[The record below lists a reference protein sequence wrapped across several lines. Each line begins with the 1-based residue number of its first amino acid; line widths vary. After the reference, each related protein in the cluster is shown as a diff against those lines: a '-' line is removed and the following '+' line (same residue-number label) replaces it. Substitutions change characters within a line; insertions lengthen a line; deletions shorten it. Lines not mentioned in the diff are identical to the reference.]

1 MAQTNIL
8 LESGTNELEIIEFY
22 IDEDTTSGGKPYRA
36 YYGVNVA
43 KVLEIIRLPKVTG
56 MPQTPHPCVIGTFNL
71 RSRVIPLIDLSLWL
85 GKPMARDETTKVIV
99 SEFNKVI
106 NAFMVSGVTRIH
118 RLSWQEVEPPS
129 GYVASFAANNFTGV
143 VKFPDHIVLLLD
155 MEQIIWDLN
164 PALAMKTE
172 RAKAEIV
179 PEPEPVSYKTLVV
192 DDSNSIRR
200 LIASYLAKDGFE
212 IVQDINGQ
220 DAWNRLLAWKQ
231 EAVQG
236 QRSLSDNVNLVVTDI
251 EMPAMDGHTLC
262 KNIKDDPVLKSL
274 PVVLFSSLINDQ
286 LYHKGLSVGAD
297 DQVTK
302 PEVGTLAERARR
314 LIHERRGEASAGEG
328 TVSSGAA
335 GRDAP

>member
-22 IDEDTTSGGKPYRA
+22 IDEATEPGGKPYRA

-56 MPQTPHPCVIGTFNL
+56 MPQTPHPSVIGTFNL

-85 GKPMARDETTKVIV
+85 GKPMARDENTKVIV

-118 RLSWQEVEPPS
+118 RLSWSEVEPPS
-129 GYVASFAANNFTGV
+129 GFVSTFAANNFTGV
-143 VKFPDHIVLLLD
+143 VKFEDHIVLLLD

-172 RAKAEIV
+172 REKAAAAI
-179 PEPEPVSYKTLVV
+179 PEPERSSYKTLVV

-200 LIASYLAKDGFE
+200 LIASYLEKDGFE
-212 IVQDINGQ
+212 VVQDINGQ
-220 DAWNRLLAWKQ
+220 NAWNRLSDWKA
-231 EAVQG
+231 EDAKG
-236 QRSLSDNVNLVVTDI
+236 TPLSRNVNLVVTDI
-251 EMPAMDGHTLC
+251 EMPSMDGHTLC
-262 KNIKDDPVLKSL
+262 KKIKDDPVLKQL

-302 PEVGTLAERARR
+302 PEVGTLAERARK
-314 LIHERRGEASAGEG
+314 LIEEHR
-328 TVSSGAA
+328 
-335 GRDAP
+335 

>member
-8 LESGTNELEIIEFY
+8 LETGTNELEIIEFY
-22 IDEDTTSGGKPYRA
+22 IDEDTEPGGKPYRA

-43 KVLEIIRLPKVTG
+43 KVLEIIRLPKVTE

-85 GKPMARDETTKVIV
+85 GKPMARDENTKVIV

-118 RLSWQEVEPPS
+118 RLSWSEVEPPS
-129 GYVASFAANNFTGV
+129 GYVAQFAANNFTGV

-172 RAKAEIV
+172 RAREQVVAPDPGIA
-179 PEPEPVSYKTLVV
+179 PLKTLVV

-200 LIASYLAKDGFE
+200 LIASYLEKDGFE
-212 IVQDINGQ
+212 VIQDINGQ
-220 DAWNRLLAWKQ
+220 NAWDRLVEWR
-231 EAVQG
+231 EAATKG
-236 QRSLSDNVNLVVTDI
+236 GKPLTSNVSLVVTDI
-251 EMPAMDGHTLC
+251 EMPSMDGHTLC
-262 KNIKDDPVLKSL
+262 KKIKDDPVLKVL

-302 PEVGTLAERARR
+302 PEVGTLAERARK
-314 LIHERRGEASAGEG
+314 LIEASRAKG
-328 TVSSGAA
+328 
-335 GRDAP
+335 

>member
-8 LESGTNELEIIEFY
+8 LETGTNELEIIEFY
-22 IDEDTTSGGKPYRA
+22 IDEETEPGGKPYRA
-36 YYGVNVA
+36 HYGVNVA

-85 GKPMARDETTKVIV
+85 GKPMARDENTKVIV

-118 RLSWQEVEPPS
+118 RLSWSEIEPPS
-129 GYVASFAANNFTGV
+129 GFVSTFAANNFTGV

-164 PALAMKTE
+164 PALAMRTE
-172 RAKAEIV
+172 REGAPV
-179 PEPEPVSYKTLVV
+179 PASGPSAYKVLVI

-200 LIASYLAKDGFE
+200 LIASFLEKDGFE
-212 IVQDINGQ
+212 VVQDVNGQ
-220 DAWNRLLAWKQ
+220 AAWERLLKWKA
-231 EAVQG
+231 EETG
-236 QRSLSDNVNLVVTDI
+236 GIRPLRDNIDLVVSDI

-262 KNIKDDPVLKSL
+262 RMVKEDPVLKSL
-274 PVVLFSSLINDQ
+274 PVVLFSSLINEQ
-286 LYHKGLSVGAD
+286 LFHKGLSVGAD

-302 PEVGTLAERARR
+302 PEVGTLAERARK
-314 LIHERRGEASAGEG
+314 LIEERR
-328 TVSSGAA
+328 
-335 GRDAP
+335 

>member
-1 MAQTNIL
+1 MAHTNIL
-8 LESGTNELEIIEFY
+8 LEAGTNELEIIEFY
-22 IDEDTTSGGKPYRA
+22 IDEAAEPGVKPYRA

-85 GKPMARDETTKVIV
+85 GKPMARDENTKVIV

-164 PALAMKTE
+164 PALAMKTD
-172 RAKAEIV
+172 RAGGASAI
-179 PEPEPVSYKTLVV
+179 PEPERSAYKTLVV

-200 LIASYLAKDGFE
+200 LIASYLEKDGFE
-212 IVQDINGQ
+212 IIQDINGLN
-220 DAWNRLLAWKQ
+220 AWNRLAQWK
-231 EAVQG
+231 EEVVKG
-236 QRSLSDNVNLVVTDI
+236 GKSLSSLVNLVVSDI

-262 KNIKDDPVLKSL
+262 KDIKDDPVLKDL
-274 PVVLFSSLINDQ
+274 PVILFSSLINDQ
-286 LYHKGLSVGAD
+286 LYHKGVSVGAD

-314 LIHERRGEASAGEG
+314 LIEERR
-328 TVSSGAA
+328 
-335 GRDAP
+335 

>member
-22 IDEDTTSGGKPYRA
+22 IDEDVEPGGKPYRA

-71 RSRVIPLIDLSLWL
+71 RSRVIPLIDLSMWL
-85 GKPMARDETTKVIV
+85 GKPMARDESTKVIV
-99 SEFNKVI
+99 SEFNRVI

-118 RLSWQEVEPPS
+118 RLSWSEVEPPS

-172 RAKAEIV
+172 RKGGASI
-179 PEPEPVSYKTLVV
+179 PERERSTYKTLVI

-200 LIASYLAKDGFE
+200 LIATYLEKDGFE
-212 IVQDINGQ
+212 VIQDVNGQ
-220 DAWNRLLAWKQ
+220 NAWDRLQEWKAA
-231 EAVQG
+231 AVKG
-236 QRSLSDNVNLVVTDI
+236 TSPLSENVHLIVTDI
-251 EMPAMDGHTLC
+251 EMPSMDGHTLC
-262 KNIKDDPVLKSL
+262 KNIKDDPVLKAL
-274 PVVLFSSLINDQ
+274 PVILFSSLINDQ

-302 PEVGTLAERARR
+302 PEVGTLAERARK
-314 LIHERRGEASAGEG
+314 LIESHR
-328 TVSSGAA
+328 
-335 GRDAP
+335 

>member
-8 LESGTNELEIIEFY
+8 LETGTNELEIIEFY
-22 IDEDTTSGGKPYRA
+22 IDEATEPGGKAYRA

-71 RSRVIPLIDLSLWL
+71 RSRVIPLIDLSMWL
-85 GKPMARDETTKVIV
+85 GKPMARDENTKVIV

-118 RLSWQEVEPPS
+118 RLSWSEVEPPS
-129 GYVASFAANNFTGV
+129 GYVAQFAANNFTGV

-172 RAKAEIV
+172 RERGRLAI
-179 PEPEPVSYKTLVV
+179 PEPERAAFKTLVV

-200 LIASYLAKDGFE
+200 LIASYLEKDGFE
-212 IVQDINGQ
+212 VVQDINGQ
-220 DAWNRLLAWKQ
+220 NAWDRLSEWR
-231 EAVQG
+231 EAAAKDGVP
-236 QRSLSDNVNLVVTDI
+236 LSANVNLVVTDI
-251 EMPAMDGHTLC
+251 EMPSMDGHTLC
-262 KNIKDDPVLKSL
+262 KKIKDDPVLKAL
-274 PVVLFSSLINDQ
+274 PVILFSSLINDQ

-302 PEVGTLAERARR
+302 PEVGTLAERARK
-314 LIHERRGEASAGEG
+314 LIE
-328 TVSSGAA
+328 A
-335 GRDAP
+335 GRSRS

>member
-22 IDEDTTSGGKPYRA
+22 IDEATEPGVKPYRA

-56 MPQTPHPCVIGTFNL
+56 MPQTPHPSVIGTFNL

-85 GKPMARDETTKVIV
+85 GKPMARDENTKVIV

-118 RLSWQEVEPPS
+118 RLSWKEVEPPS

-143 VKFPDHIVLLLD
+143 IKFSDHIVLLLD

-172 RAKAEIV
+172 REKAEASI
-179 PEPEPVSYKTLVV
+179 PEPERSAYKTLVV

-200 LIASYLAKDGFE
+200 LIASYLEKDGFE
-212 IVQDINGQ
+212 IIQDVNGK
-220 DAWNRLLAWKQ
+220 DAWHRLLEWKQ
-231 EAVQG
+231 EEIAG
-236 QRSLSDNVNLVVTDI
+236 KTPLKRNINLVVTDI
-251 EMPAMDGHTLC
+251 EMPSMDGHTLC
-262 KNIKDDPVLKSL
+262 KNIKDDPVLSQL
-274 PVVLFSSLINDQ
+274 PVILFSSLINDQ

-314 LIHERRGEASAGEG
+314 LIEERRG
-328 TVSSGAA
+328 
-335 GRDAP
+335 

>member
-22 IDEDTTSGGKPYRA
+22 IDEAVGPDEKPYRA

-71 RSRVIPLIDLSLWL
+71 RSRVIPLIDLSMWL
-85 GKPMARDETTKVIV
+85 GKPMARDANTKVIV
-99 SEFNKVI
+99 SEFNRVI

-118 RLSWQEVEPPS
+118 RLSWSEVEPPS
-129 GYVASFAANNFTGV
+129 GYVATFAANNFTGV
-143 VKFPDHIVLLLD
+143 VKFSDHIVLLLD

-164 PALAMKTE
+164 PALAMRTE
-172 RAKAEIV
+172 REKAAAAI
-179 PEPEPVSYKTLVV
+179 PEPERSSHKTLVV

-200 LIASYLAKDGFE
+200 LIASYLEKDGFE
-212 IVQDINGQ
+212 VVQDINGQ
-220 DAWNRLLAWKQ
+220 NAWERLLGWKA
-231 EAVQG
+231 EAAKG
-236 QRSLSDNVNLVVTDI
+236 TPLSHNVNLVVTDI
-251 EMPAMDGHTLC
+251 EMPSMDGHTLC
-262 KNIKDDPVLKSL
+262 RKIKDDPVLKAL

-302 PEVGTLAERARR
+302 PEVGTLAERARK
-314 LIHERRGEASAGEG
+314 LIGERR
-328 TVSSGAA
+328 
-335 GRDAP
+335 

>member
-8 LESGTNELEIIEFY
+8 LETGTNELEIIEFY
-22 IDEDTTSGGKPYRA
+22 IDEDTEPGGKPYRA

-43 KVLEIIRLPKVTG
+43 KVLEIIRLPKVTE

-85 GKPMARDETTKVIV
+85 GKPMARDENTKVIV

-118 RLSWQEVEPPS
+118 RLSWSEVEPPS
-129 GYVASFAANNFTGV
+129 GYVAQFAANNFTGV

-172 RAKAEIV
+172 RAREQVVAPDPGV
-179 PEPEPVSYKTLVV
+179 APLKTLVV

-200 LIASYLAKDGFE
+200 LIASYLEKDGFE
-212 IVQDINGQ
+212 VIQDINGQ
-220 DAWNRLLAWKQ
+220 NAWDRLVEWR
-231 EAVQG
+231 EAATKG
-236 QRSLSDNVNLVVTDI
+236 GKPLTSNVSLVVTDI
-251 EMPAMDGHTLC
+251 EMPSMDGHTLC
-262 KNIKDDPVLKSL
+262 KKIKDDPVLKVL

-302 PEVGTLAERARR
+302 PEVGTLAERARK
-314 LIHERRGEASAGEG
+314 LIEASRAKG
-328 TVSSGAA
+328 
-335 GRDAP
+335 

>member
-1 MAQTNIL
+1 MARTNIL

-22 IDEDTTSGGKPYRA
+22 IDEATEPGVKPYRA

-172 RAKAEIV
+172 RERAAAAI
-179 PEPEPVSYKTLVV
+179 PEPERSAHKTLVV

-200 LIASYLAKDGFE
+200 LIASYLEKDGFE
-212 IVQDINGQ
+212 VIQDINGQ
-220 DAWNRLLAWKQ
+220 DAWNRLLQWK
-231 EAVQG
+231 EAATKG
-236 QRSLSDNVNLVVTDI
+236 EKPLSENVSLVVTDI

-262 KNIKDDPVLKSL
+262 KNIKDDPVLKDL
-274 PVVLFSSLINDQ
+274 PVILFSSLINDQ
-286 LYHKGLSVGAD
+286 LYHKGLAVGAD

-302 PEVGTLAERARR
+302 PEVGTLAERARK
-314 LIHERRGEASAGEG
+314 LIAARR
-328 TVSSGAA
+328 
-335 GRDAP
+335 

>member
-8 LESGTNELEIIEFY
+8 LETGTNELEIIEFY
-22 IDEDTTSGGKPYRA
+22 IDEATEPGGKPYRA

-43 KVLEIIRLPKVTG
+43 KVLEIIRLPKVTE

-85 GKPMARDETTKVIV
+85 GKPMARDENTKVIV

-118 RLSWQEVEPPS
+118 RLSWSEVEPPS
-129 GYVASFAANNFTGV
+129 GYVAQFAANNFTGV

-172 RAKAEIV
+172 RAREQAVV
-179 PEPEPVSYKTLVV
+179 PEPGAAPLKTLVV

-200 LIASYLAKDGFE
+200 LIASYLEKDGFE
-212 IVQDINGQ
+212 VIQDINGQ
-220 DAWNRLLAWKQ
+220 NAWDRLVEWR
-231 EAVQG
+231 EAATKG
-236 QRSLSDNVNLVVTDI
+236 GKPLTSNVSLVVTDI
-251 EMPAMDGHTLC
+251 EMPSMDGHTLC
-262 KNIKDDPVLKSL
+262 KKIKDDPVLKVL

-302 PEVGTLAERARR
+302 PEVGTLAERARK
-314 LIHERRGEASAGEG
+314 LIEASRAKG
-328 TVSSGAA
+328 
-335 GRDAP
+335 

>member
-1 MAQTNIL
+1 MARTNIL

-22 IDEDTTSGGKPYRA
+22 IEDAAEPGEKPYRA

-43 KVLEIIRLPKVTG
+43 KVLEIIRLPKVTE

-85 GKPMARDETTKVIV
+85 GKPMARDATTKVIV

-172 RAKAEIV
+172 REKAAAAIAEH
-179 PEPEPVSYKTLVV
+179 ERSAYKTLVV

-200 LIASYLAKDGFE
+200 LIATYLEKDGFE
-212 IVQDINGQ
+212 IIQDINGQ
-220 DAWNRLLAWKQ
+220 NAWNRLLQWKA
-231 EAVQG
+231 EAANG
-236 QRSLSDNVNLVVTDI
+236 EKPLTDNINLVVTDI

-262 KNIKDDPVLKSL
+262 KNIKDDPVLKDL

-297 DQVTK
+297 DQITK
-302 PEVGTLAERARR
+302 PEVGTLAERARK
-314 LIHERRGEASAGEG
+314 LIEARR
-328 TVSSGAA
+328 
-335 GRDAP
+335 

>member
-22 IDEDTTSGGKPYRA
+22 IDEEVAPGEKPYRA
-36 YYGVNVA
+36 HYGVNVA

-85 GKPMARDETTKVIV
+85 GKPMARDANTKVIV

-129 GYVASFAANNFTGV
+129 GFVASFAANNFTGV

-172 RAKAEIV
+172 REAAEEAAA
-179 PEPEPVSYKTLVV
+179 PESAIRKTLVV

-200 LIASYLAKDGFE
+200 LIASYLEKDGFE
-212 IVQDINGQ
+212 VVQDINGQ
-220 DAWNRLLAWKQ
+220 NAWDRLMDWKKAVTEENRP
-231 EAVQG
+231 
-236 QRSLSDNVNLVVTDI
+236 LSEFVDLIVSDI

-262 KNIKDDPVLKSL
+262 RKIKDDSVLKEL

-314 LIHERRGEASAGEG
+314 LIEERR
-328 TVSSGAA
+328 
-335 GRDAP
+335 

>member
-8 LESGTNELEIIEFY
+8 LETGTNELEIIEFY
-22 IDEDTTSGGKPYRA
+22 IDEATEPGIKPYRA

-71 RSRVIPLIDLSLWL
+71 RSRVIPLIDLSMWL

-129 GYVASFAANNFTGV
+129 GYVATFAANNFTGV

-172 RAKAEIV
+172 RDHAAII
-179 PEPEPVSYKTLVV
+179 PEPQRSSYKTLVV

-200 LIASYLAKDGFE
+200 LIASYLEKDGFE
-212 IVQDINGQ
+212 IIQDINGL
-220 DAWNRLLAWKQ
+220 DAWNHLLEWKK
-231 EAVQG
+231 AATQG
-236 QRSLSDNVNLVVTDI
+236 TCPLADTVNLVVTDI

-262 KNIKDDPVLKSL
+262 KNIKDDPVLKDL
-274 PVVLFSSLINDQ
+274 PVILFSSLINDQ

-314 LIHERRGEASAGEG
+314 LIEDRH
-328 TVSSGAA
+328 
-335 GRDAP
+335 

>member
-1 MAQTNIL
+1 MTQTNIL
-8 LESGTNELEIIEFY
+8 LETGTNELEIIEFY
-22 IDEDTTSGGKPYRA
+22 IDEATEPGVKPYRA

-164 PALAMKTE
+164 PALAMRTE
-172 RAKAEIV
+172 REQAAAAIAEHDR
-179 PEPEPVSYKTLVV
+179 SAYRTLVV

-200 LIASYLAKDGFE
+200 LIASYLEKDGFE
-212 IVQDINGQ
+212 IVQDINGL
-220 DAWNRLLAWKQ
+220 DAWNRLLQWKD
-231 EAVQG
+231 EAAKG
-236 QRSLSDNVNLVVTDI
+236 TKPLSANVSLVVTDI

-262 KNIKDDPVLKSL
+262 RNIKDDPVLKEL
-274 PVVLFSSLINDQ
+274 PVILFSSLINDQ

-302 PEVGTLAERARR
+302 PEVGTLAERARK
-314 LIHERRGEASAGEG
+314 LIEA
-328 TVSSGAA
+328 
-335 GRDAP
+335 RH

>member
-8 LESGTNELEIIEFY
+8 LETGTNELEIIEFY
-22 IDEDTTSGGKPYRA
+22 IDEETEPGIKPYRA
-36 YYGVNVA
+36 HYGVNVA

-71 RSRVIPLIDLSLWL
+71 RSRVIPLIDLSMWL
-85 GKPMARDETTKVIV
+85 GKPMARDANTKVIV

-143 VKFPDHIVLLLD
+143 VKFSDRIVLLLD

-172 RAKAEIV
+172 RDHAEAI
-179 PEPEPVSYKTLVV
+179 PEPERSAYKTLVV

-200 LIASYLAKDGFE
+200 LIASYLEKDGFE
-212 IVQDINGQ
+212 VLQDINGQ
-220 DAWNRLLAWKQ
+220 DAWNRLLEFKQ
-231 EAVQG
+231 QVVQG
-236 QRSLSDNVNLVVTDI
+236 ARSLADSVNLVVTDI

-262 KNIKDDPVLKSL
+262 KNIKDDPVLKVL

-314 LIHERRGEASAGEG
+314 LIEEHR
-328 TVSSGAA
+328 
-335 GRDAP
+335 